1 MFNRKLT
8 VFGRITIFGLMILSL
23 LATSVGNTAAQSAGA
38 PSAAAASALGNYA
51 VVFVSRRIP
60 GNGSVYYP
68 QGGSLPGVQPYSRF
82 QVASPGKLL
91 VREANGALRTLID
104 GANPT
109 AASLNLIDVNAPD
122 VSYDGTKILFAGLP
136 QGTYSQSAVNS
147 PGAWR
152 IYMINVDGT
161 GLKQVTFSD
170 RNINLTQFGSVASN
184 FTKYDDTDPVWLP
197 DGRIVF
203 SSTRFPSFGQ
213 YGAALTS
220 NLFVVNADG
229 TNLHRITAERNG
241 GERPVV
247 DPLTGRIVYSRWWR
261 NFRLG
266 TNNMATMPYTEGYI
280 MKDGVCALKFQG
292 AECQEAGGLSNLE
305 RNSWHL
311 AVINPDGTG
320 LAQFAGR
327 SMSTFIGEE
336 VNHAYGGSFAA
347 DGSFYANFFPM
358 MNGTEASGFGGIRR
372 YQRGANGY
380 TPIIGI
386 TTRNEN
392 ILQFVSTSPTSYG
405 VYVGNYAAEP
415 AVLPDGTLLIS
426 WAANTAQDYG
436 LYTINA
442 DGSGRT
448 LVYDNPGTTEV
459 RAKPIV
465 ARTVPPIIPDKV
477 TQVAS
482 ALPPLAQGPY
492 NVDGNFTFKDLNVY
506 FNAPVDTDIISAIP
520 VGSASTIRFYTDFQ
534 RNQQR
539 GSFEFLD
546 WPILIGEVPV
556 NPDGSLSAASPANI
570 PLFEQIRTSQQAGY
584 TIPLTGRGISPDEM
598 PGAAH
603 VAGMNFGRTGDVAT
617 CVGCHAGH
625 SMIPVPANPA
635 DAQWTNLAPGAT
647 VTYSSL
653 HSSLPNGNGA
663 VDRKVKM
670 RIAYNNHYRYW
681 QSREGQSPNSQWL
694 QLTFPVPVTVKTVRL
709 YNIPASESTTK
720 VLNTNVRLYSDANAT
735 TQIASANSGALSE
748 NGTDVPFNKVH
759 IRSLRIYFTSVNG
772 STAGLGEVEV
782 IASAAE
788 GFTISGNAGAAN
800 VTLSDQ
806 SGVVAT
812 SGSDGTYSISVPSSW
827 SGTIT
832 PTHACY
838 AFTPGNRTYNN
849 VTVNQPGQDYTA
861 TYIPSFY
868 TITGNVGMA
877 GVNLSYTDGTL
888 KSVASDAGGN
898 YSITVPCGW
907 RGTITPSLTD
917 ASLDLGFIPASK
929 VYTDVVAN
937 QSAQNYMPYRLFS
950 DLKKWT
956 TSFDLLHGWTVSDYV
971 RTVGDVDGNGQD
983 DVIGFGLDGV
993 YVAVSNGS
1001 SFGPVNRW
1009 TQSFDLAHGWTVKD
1023 YVRTVGDVNGDGRA
1037 DLVGFGLD
1045 GVYVGLSTGT
1055 GFDTATK
1062 WTNAFDLSH
1071 GWTVKDYVRT
1081 VGDVNGDGKADLVGF
1096 GSDGV
1101 YVGLSTGTGFGT
1113 ATKWTN
1119 AFDLSHGWTV
1129 KDYVRTVGDINGDGK
1144 ADLVGFGLDGVYVGL
1159 STGTSFGTAT
1169 KWTNAF
1175 DLSHG
1180 WTVSQYVR
1188 TVGDVNGDGKAD
1200 LVGYGLDGV
1209 YVAVST
1215 GTGFGS
1221 TDRWTTNF
1229 NYAVQGWRVDKHP
1242 RMLGDAN
1249 GDGKA
1254 DLIGFG
1260 ADGVWVNK

>member
-23 LATSVGNTAAQSAGA
+23 LATSVGNTAAQSAEA

-122 VSYDGTKILFAGLP
+122 VSYDGTRILFAGLP

-170 RNINLTQFGSVASN
+170 RNINLAQFGSVASN

-266 TNNMATMPYTEGYI
+266 TNNMATIPYTEGYI

-709 YNIPASESTTK
+709 YNIPASESSIKVMNTTVQLFSDK
-720 VLNTNVRLYSDANAT
+720 AGTNLV
-735 TQIASANSGALSE
+735 ASSASGALSE
-748 NGTDVPFNKVH
+748 NGTDVPFTEV
-759 IRSLRIYFTSVNG
+759 RARVVRILFTSVNG
-772 STAGLGEVEV
+772 TNAGLGEVEV
-782 IASAAE
+782 IARAE
-788 GFTISGNAGAAN
+788 ADVPDSVISGNVGTGG
-800 VTLSDQ
+800 VTLNI
-806 SGVVAT
+806 SGVGQTT
-812 SGSDGTYSISVPSSW
+812 SAADGSYSTSVPFGW
-827 SGTIT
+827 NGTVT

-838 AFTPGNRTYNN
+838 TFNPPSLSFTNLNANATAQNFTSTFNTLSGCANVGVGISTTSLGQYAIPSHSAVTNYYDGLVGGPMFVQSVSGTNILASEHRNYKTSFSETLGYPNNQLTTKYWFTKYTYNSN
-849 VTVNQPGQDYTA
+849 VKTW
-861 TYIPSFY
+861 I
-868 TITGNVGMA
+868 
-877 GVNLSYTDGTL
+877 L
-888 KSVASDAGGN
+888 
-898 YSITVPCGW
+898 
-907 RGTITPSLTD
+907 
-917 ASLDLGFIPASK
+917 
-929 VYTDVVAN
+929 
-937 QSAQNYMPYRLFS
+937 
-950 DLKKWT
+950 
-956 TSFDLLHGWTVSDYV
+956 
-971 RTVGDVDGNGQD
+971 
-983 DVIGFGLDGV
+983 
-993 YVAVSNGS
+993 VSNPSGQAANVKIS
-1001 SFGPVNRW
+1001 IGDLNASVDSF
-1009 TQSFDLAHGWTVKD
+1009 SLAPGASVSKF
-1023 YVRTVGDVNGDGRA
+1023 YDG
-1037 DLVGFGLD
+1037 
-1045 GVYVGLSTGT
+1045 
-1055 GFDTATK
+1055 
-1062 WTNAFDLSH
+1062 
-1071 GWTVKDYVRT
+1071 
-1081 VGDVNGDGKADLVGF
+1081 
-1096 GSDGV
+1096 
-1101 YVGLSTGTGFGT
+1101 
-1113 ATKWTN
+1113 
-1119 AFDLSHGWTV
+1119 
-1129 KDYVRTVGDINGDGK
+1129 
-1144 ADLVGFGLDGVYVGL
+1144 
-1159 STGTSFGTAT
+1159 
-1169 KWTNAF
+1169 
-1175 DLSHG
+1175 
-1180 WTVSQYVR
+1180 
-1188 TVGDVNGDGKAD
+1188 
-1200 LVGYGLDGV
+1200 
-1209 YVAVST
+1209 VST
-1215 GTGFGS
+1215 GPVLVQSVNGVNILASEHYNYQTSFYETLGYPDNQLTTKYWFTRYAYNDNVKTWLLIANPSSQSANVSVYIGDMKTAVESFSLPPGVMVSRFYNGLAKGPVVVQS
-1221 TDRWTTNF
+1221 TNGVNILASEHRNYQTSFSETLGYPDNLLTTEYWFTRYAYNSNVKTWLLIANPSSQSANVSVYLGNGANPVATYTLAPGVSITPYYDGMAAGPVRVVSTNGVNILTSEHR
-1229 NYAVQGWRVDKHP
+1229 NYQTSFSETVGYPNNRLTTMYWFTRYAYN
-1242 RMLGDAN
+1242 AN
-1249 GDGKA
+1249 VKTWLLLA
-1254 DLIGFG
+1254 
-1260 ADGVWVNK
+1260 NP